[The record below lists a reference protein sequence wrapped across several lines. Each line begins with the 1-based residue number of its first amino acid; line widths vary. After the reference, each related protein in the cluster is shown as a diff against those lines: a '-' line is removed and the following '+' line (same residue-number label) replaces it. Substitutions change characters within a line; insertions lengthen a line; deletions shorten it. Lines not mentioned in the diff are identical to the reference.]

1 MSLVFPQAHHRASLV
16 HIRRN
21 DKGRYGK
28 KSGLPALVWQAG
40 NTFRLKDF
48 NNVCETISMGCWNFI
63 EEMGLANWSRVHF
76 TGERYNL
83 MSSNIAES
91 LNNALLPA
99 RGSPV
104 VALLEFIMKILAR

>member
-1 MSLVFPQAHHRASLV
+1 VFPQAHHRASLV
-16 HIRRN
+16 HIR
-21 DKGRYGK
+21 RYGK

-48 NNVCETISMGCWNFI
+48 NNVCERIKKRSMGCWNFI

-83 MSSNIAES
+83 MSSNIDES

-104 VALLEFIMKILAR
+104 VAFLEFIMKMLAR